1 MNYKFLII
9 LLIVFIFI
17 LYRQLLTTNFRK
29 NLSFI
34 KPLAPK
40 WDIKNESNF
49 ETTFKIL
56 LWTKWFHRT
65 FMTNS
70 LKELKCEFT
79 NCIQTEDRNDLNTS
93 DALVFHWW
101 DIRAND
107 MPHYHLNNQ
116 KWTLYN
122 WEPPCNSQVD
132 LLEPLGDNINW
143 TLSYRRDSDIFVP
156 YGEVYKCNKSSKTK
170 YSFEGKKKSIAWF
183 VSNCNSESK
192 REVYV
197 KELQKYIDVDVY
209 GKCGPLMCNNSCYEM
224 MAQNYKFYLSFEN
237 SVSFENNFYRKIKN
251 FIFFLLVQQL
261 CKDYV
266 TEKLFKIIGY
276 HVIPVSK
283 TLIIRN
289 VKKSKIFISSSEFLS
304 FFYIECFVSPHLL
317 I

>member
-1 MNYKFLII
+1 M
-9 LLIVFIFI
+9 
-17 LYRQLLTTNFRK
+17 K
-29 NLSFI
+29 N
-34 KPLAPK
+34 K
-40 WDIKNESNF
+40 SNF

-56 LWTKWFHRT
+56 LWTKYFGRT
-65 FMTNS
+65 LMTPD
-70 LKELKCEFT
+70 LKGLMCGFT
-79 NCIQTEDRNDLNTS
+79 NCILTEDRNDLHTS
-93 DALVFHWW
+93 DALVFHWR

-107 MPHYHLNNQ
+107 MPDYHFNNQ

-122 WEPPCNSQVD
+122 WEPPCNSPVD
-132 LLEPLGDNINW
+132 RLESLGDNINW
-143 TLSYRRDSDIFVP
+143 TISYRRDSDIFIP

-183 VSNCNSESK
+183 VSNCDSESK

-209 GKCGPLMCNNSCYEM
+209 GKCGPLKCNNNSCYEM

-237 SVSFENNFYRKIKN
+237 SVSFENHFYRKIKN
-251 FIFFLLVQQL
+251 FIFLLVQQL

-283 TLIIRN
+283 TLILRN
-289 VKKSKIFISSSEFLS
+289 VKKSKIFISSHN
-304 FFYIECFVSPHLL
+304 FFHFFKYCY
-317 I
+317 

>member
-56 LWTKWFHRT
+56 LWTKYFHGT
-65 FMTNS
+65 LMTHS

-122 WEPPCNSQVD
+122 WEPPCNTPVD
-132 LLEPLGDNINW
+132 MLEPLGDNINW

-156 YGEVYKCNKSSKTK
+156 YREVYKCNKSSKTK

-183 VSNCNSESK
+183 VSNCDSESK

-209 GKCGPLMCNNSCYEM
+209 GKCGPLECHNNNSCYEM

-237 SVSFENNFYRKIKN
+237 SVSFENHFYRKIMN
-251 FIFFLLVQQL
+251 FIF
-261 CKDYV
+261 
-266 TEKLFKIIGY
+266 
-276 HVIPVSK
+276 
-283 TLIIRN
+283 
-289 VKKSKIFISSSEFLS
+289 SSRSTAL
-304 FFYIECFVSPHLL
+304 
-317 I
+317 